1 VGTQA
6 RTRARGVA
14 GMEVA
19 AWNRRTGVGAA
30 GERKGR
36 DLKGMNASSSFGR
49 ADGGGGRG
57 RLCVSILR
65 ELPTRKVNRG
75 LSRRGGPGMMLRS
88 VGKRARGRRGF
99 SGSFIPTARS
109 LARPQRKTN
118 ENGRRKAHGYG
129 RPGVL
134 CPSPDRP
141 ARRGRGATG
150 LEAGGGGQGTKE
162 GGERRNAR
170 RCALAPPPPSPS
182 HALSHPTPPSQRFAF
197 RLATD
202 PASKAALQAEIVAAY
217 TAHGRRG

>member
-99 SGSFIPTARS
+99 FWLLHSNRS
-109 LARPQRKTN
+109 LARSSAKKNERKWSTKSPWIRTPRRPLPLPRPPSTAWTRCHRTGSWRRRTRYQR
-118 ENGRRKAHGYG
+118 RRREEKRSPMRARSPPPLSFSRSLSPHPSVAAFRLPPGN
-129 RPGVL
+129 RPGVQGG
-134 CPSPDRP
+134 PAGRDR
-141 ARRGRGATG
+141 
-150 LEAGGGGQGTKE
+150 GG
-162 GGERRNAR
+162 
-170 RCALAPPPPSPS
+170 
-182 HALSHPTPPSQRFAF
+182 
-197 RLATD
+197 
-202 PASKAALQAEIVAAY
+202 V
-217 TAHGRRG
+217 HGSR